1 MDKASM
7 IGLMAARGGRLRSG
21 AGTSSASSGSVQATG
36 AGPPSPP
43 ALRASRSRWRDPRLV
58 LGVAVVAL
66 CAVAGARLFA
76 AADDTVQV
84 WAARTTLTE
93 GQRVEAG
100 DVVRRG
106 VRFAEQSEADRYLS
120 AQAPLPVGSTVTR
133 PVGAGE
139 LLPRAALGRP
149 DADALTEVPLSIASD
164 AVPATVRV
172 GSVVDVWVT
181 PERAISE
188 APARTAR
195 SELVFDDVPVVAV
208 PVTADSLGP
217 AATRQVIVGVGS
229 AQAAQ
234 LPESIAALGAGDLVL
249 TVRQ

>member
-1 MDKASM
+1 
-7 IGLMAARGGRLRSG
+7 MAARGGRGRSDV
-21 AGTSSASSGSVQATG
+21 GTSTTSASEPSTG
-36 AGPPSPP
+36 AALSSPP
-43 ALRASRSRWRDPRLV
+43 AVRASRSRWRDPRLV

-66 CAVAGARLFA
+66 CAVAGARLLA

-84 WAARTTLTE
+84 WAARTTLSQ
-93 GQRVEAG
+93 GQRVGPA
-100 DVVRRG
+100 DLVRRG
-106 VRFAEQSEADRYLS
+106 VRFAEQAEADRYLS
-120 AQAPLPVGSTVTR
+120 ANAPLPVGSTVGR

-139 LLPRAALGRP
+139 LLPRAALGRA
-149 DADALTEVPLSIASD
+149 DADALTEVPLSVASE

-181 PERAISE
+181 TERSTTQ

-195 SELVFDDVPVVAV
+195 SGLVFDDVPVVAV

-234 LPESIAALGAGDLVL
+234 LPESIAALGAGDLLL